1 MGLRTPSAIAPLF
14 YACIGACIG
23 ASIGAATASVAASSQ
38 SVAVVSS
45 PPERINDLALAGWT
59 WPWRQWDFAFL
70 ACSRSAP
77 DIKDII
83 MRFWL
88 LQDHYR
94 AA

>member
-1 MGLRTPSAIAPLF
+1 LRLHRRIHRCRDSIRRRIVAVGGGRLQA
-14 YACIGACIG
+14 AGADQRPRPG
-23 ASIGAATASVAASSQ
+23 RLDRAL
-38 SVAVVSS
+38 VAVVL
-45 PPERINDLALAGWT
+45 R
-59 WPWRQWDFAFL
+59 FF